1 MPLQGVRIG
10 FAITGS
16 HCTIADVLP
25 VVTRL
30 VAEGAVV
37 TPIFSETVTQ
47 TDTRFGPSSK
57 WKEEMERITGQKV
70 RGTIVE
76 AEPIGPQKL
85 LDIIVI
91 APCTG
96 NTLAKLANGIT
107 DTVVLMAAKAQLRN
121 LCPVLLAIS
130 TNDGLSNNLK
140 NIGMLMNMKNVYMV
154 PFGQDNPMTKA
165 NSLVA
170 RMELIPEAIEAAL
183 QQRQIQPVLLANP
196 S

>member
-25 VVTRL
+25 IVARL
-30 VAEGAVV
+30 VKDGAVV
-37 TPIFSETVTQ
+37 TPIFSESATH
-47 TDTRFGPSSK
+47 TDTRFGPASQ
-57 WKEEMERITGQKV
+57 WTEEMERITGQKT
-70 RGTIVE
+70 RSTIVD

-85 LDIIVI
+85 LDIVVI

-107 DTVVLMAAKAQLRN
+107 DTSVLMAAKAQLRN
-121 LCPVLLAIS
+121 LRPVLLAIS

-140 NIGMLMNMKNVYMV
+140 NIGQLMNMKNVYMV
-154 PFGQDNPMTKA
+154 PFGQDNAITKA
-165 NSLVA
+165 NSLIA
-170 RMELIPEAIEAAL
+170 RMELIPDAITAAL
-183 QQRQIQPVLLANP
+183 QQRQLQPVLLANL